1 MSIDFFNDAIEVI
14 LAHEG
19 GYVNDPND
27 KGGETKFGI
36 SKASY
41 PHVDI
46 QNLTKDDAIKIYRS
60 DFWDNAPY
68 RNITSEP
75 IAVKMFDLAVNIGVN
90 YAMVVLQRAL
100 RTLHSTV
107 TDDKMEDAAIIT
119 LVNAMSTPE
128 EPLLCALKSEAAAH
142 YRLIDR
148 STPKYLTANGKGS
161 TGYLKG
167 WLNRAYS

>member
-1 MSIDFFNDAIEVI
+1 MSIDFFNEAIEVI
-14 LAHEG
+14 LANEG

-41 PHVDI
+41 PHLDI
-46 QNLTKDDAIKIYRS
+46 KNLTKEEAIKIYKS
-60 DFWDNAPY
+60 DFWDDAPY

-75 IAVKMFDLAVNIGVN
+75 IAIKMFDLAVNIGAH

-100 RTLHSTV
+100 RTLHKKV
-107 TDDKMEDAAIIT
+107 TDEKLDNDLIID
-119 LVNAMSTPE
+119 LVNAASTPE
-128 EPLLCALKSEAAAH
+128 EALLCAIKSEAAAY

-148 STPKYLTANGKGS
+148 STPKYLTASGKGS
-161 TGYLKG
+161 TSFLKG
-167 WLNRAYS
+167 WLNRAYR